1 MKKRKTQNDDRNEHS
16 CVSVMFA
23 NENKVAHLT
32 APIKEKP
39 SNANQKDL
47 DLSPDANN
55 CHIIM
60 LHIPQKHYRKILTTN
75 ILLFVSRAINFGT
88 YTKMSPYYL
97 IIQVC
102 VCVCLILGCNI
113 WFVLLLIL

>member
-16 CVSVMFA
+16 CVSVMSPMKIRLLILLLA
-23 NENKVAHLT
+23 
-32 APIKEKP
+32 IKEKP

-75 ILLFVSRAINFGT
+75 ILLFVSRAINFGIT
-88 YTKMSPYYL
+88 CLFLVQYTKMSPYYL

-102 VCVCLILGCNI
+102 VCVSNI
-113 WFVLLLIL
+113 GM